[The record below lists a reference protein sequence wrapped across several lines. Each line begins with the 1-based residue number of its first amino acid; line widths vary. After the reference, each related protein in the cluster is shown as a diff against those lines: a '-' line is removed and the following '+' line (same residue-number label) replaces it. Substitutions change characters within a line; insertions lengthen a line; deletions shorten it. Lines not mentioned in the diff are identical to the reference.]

1 MYTLQNKH
9 ILLGISGGIAA
20 YKAAELVRRLRDY
33 GAIVQVVMTGAAQDF
48 ISPLTLQAL
57 SGNPVHTQL
66 LDPQAEAAMG
76 HIELAKWADAI
87 VIAPA
92 SADVI
97 ARLACG
103 MANDLLTTLCL
114 ASTAPVAIAPAM
126 NQAMWAHP
134 QTQANITHLQQQG
147 VQVFGP
153 GSGSQACGDTG
164 MGRMLE
170 AQELADACQ
179 ALFVKPLLKD
189 KHVVITAGPTREAMD
204 PVRFISNHSSGK
216 MGFALAAEAARL
228 GARVSLIAGPV
239 HLSTPLGVDR
249 VNVTSALEMLEAS
262 LKACA
267 DADIFIASAAVA
279 DYRLAQIATQK
290 IKKTG
295 ETLSFELVR
304 NPDIVQTIA
313 ALNVARPFVVG
324 FAAETN
330 DLLAH
335 AQDKLQRKKLD
346 MIIANNVAEQGI
358 GFNSDENAVTVIN
371 QQGIVKEIT
380 RCSKVLLAQRLLQL
394 IAKQVT
400 TASN

>member
-1 MYTLQNKH
+1 MQNKH

-20 YKAAELVRRLRDY
+20 YKAAELVRRLLDE
-33 GAIVQVVMTGAAQDF
+33 GAIVQVVMTDAAQDF

-57 SGNPVHTQL
+57 SGHAVHTTL

-114 ASTAPVAIAPAM
+114 ASSASLAIAPAM
-126 NQAMWAHP
+126 NQAMWSHP
-134 QTQANITHLQQQG
+134 QTQANIAHLQQRG
-147 VQVFGP
+147 VSVFGP
-153 GSGSQACGDTG
+153 GAGSQACGDVG

-170 AQELADACQ
+170 VHELVEACQ
-179 ALFVKPLLKD
+179 GLFVQPLLQG
-189 KHVVITAGPTREAMD
+189 KHIVITAGPTREAMD
-204 PVRFISNHSSGK
+204 PVRYITNHSSGK
-216 MGFALAAEAARL
+216 MGFALAAAAARL

-239 HLSTPLGVDR
+239 NLTTPPGVDR
-249 VNVTSALEMLEAS
+249 VDVTSADDMLQAS

-279 DYRLAQIATQK
+279 DYRVTQISDQK
-290 IKKTG
+290 IKKSG
-295 ETLSFELVR
+295 ETLSLDLVR

-313 ALNVARPFVVG
+313 SISQSRPYVVG

-330 DLLAH
+330 SVIEY

-358 GFNSDENAVTVIN
+358 GFNSDDNAVTVIN
-371 QQGIVKEIT
+371 QHGIIEEVA
-380 RCSKVLLAQRLLQL
+380 RCSKVKLAQRLLLL

-400 TASN
+400 TSNN